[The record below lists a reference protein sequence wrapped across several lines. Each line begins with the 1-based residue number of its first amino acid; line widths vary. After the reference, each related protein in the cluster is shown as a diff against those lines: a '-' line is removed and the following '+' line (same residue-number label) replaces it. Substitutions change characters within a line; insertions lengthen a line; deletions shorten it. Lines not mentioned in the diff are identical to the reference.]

1 MAQFVNMRKID
12 LATGEPA
19 VIALRQLYYADK
31 EANRIGAIVMMN
43 GEPFPL
49 SGTCSGTAIRKDGT
63 TVPMT
68 GTVEGN
74 QAYITLIP
82 DCYAV
87 EGDIQIFVKLT
98 AGDVTATLAAAVGTV
113 RLTETNAVIDPGE
126 IIPSVSALITAIN
139 NAVASIPTKYS
150 DLLAAIAPNYADL
163 VYPVAAGTWCWYSG
177 GLYRAAVDIPSAESW
192 TAAHWVNAQLGNALA
207 GDIAALK
214 SALSVESNNA
224 NGQIVDVIAL
234 NGLHTNGTSNGVT
247 FTWSQD
253 GKTCHASGTS
263 FANSNGMNIMWG
275 QSTIF
280 PPALLNRKPLF
291 YVESTKPEHLY
302 GQVYWYIGGSI
313 QPERINLKNGF
324 TEVEIPST
332 ASGFALRII
341 ADKGQIVY
349 DDDISIKLILGDQSY
364 IPSFGTTIIDM
375 KAAIESVL
383 ATFGECHLGPGL
395 FGVSGIDMPEGS
407 MLYGSGDKTIIRL
420 TGSSA
425 GYAVRMA
432 NNCAVK
438 DLLIE
443 GSNADI
449 TLAETVGN
457 RHGILWL
464 GDYSTSSDKENQ
476 PSYGTVSN
484 VFIRRFTGGA
494 ITCDNTGPQVNHGLN
509 VCDVSIVNCNA
520 GINIAYYSEFHRFAN
535 VNAYLC
541 QYGCVNNG
549 GNNVFVNCG
558 FSNCKVGMICDMVD
572 GSGRSKTNNTH
583 GSAVGCVFN
592 HIDRD
597 DTTLGKGDAVRFIST
612 DNGFV
617 FEGCQFFYGKVYL
630 KDSRAIQFANCLFGP
645 NRNESGTTVGYA
657 ITLVNTDATGRKAFF
672 NGCIFSRQPVI
683 TIENTGSGT
692 IEQIMNACYTH
703 GGSVVS

>member
-1 MAQFVNMRKID
+1 MSEKTKEIGRVAIVPKGNWSSTEDYERLD
-12 LATGEPA
+12 LVKHNGGSYLAKLNNKNVEPSNSTTTTWLQIAEKGATGDPA
-19 VIALRQLYYADK
+19 ATEDVEAWLKKNVMPISSISSILEYSDSTIYTANNVVLYTNKIY
-31 EANRIGAIVMMN
+31 R
-43 GEPFPL
+43 
-49 SGTCSGTAIRKDGT
+49 C
-63 TVPMT
+63 
-68 GTVEGN
+68 
-74 QAYITLIP
+74 
-82 DCYAV
+82 
-87 EGDIQIFVKLT
+87 
-98 AGDVTATLAAAVGTV
+98 
-113 RLTETNAVIDPGE
+113 LTETTAGIVPTNTNYWSEVTVTSIIDK
-126 IIPSVSALITAIN
+126 SL
-139 NAVASIPTKYS
+139 SIS
-150 DLLAAIAPNYADL
+150 DAAADAK
-163 VYPVAAGTWCWYSG
+163 VT
-177 GLYRAAVDIPSAESW
+177 
-192 TAAHWVNAQLGNALA
+192 GNA
-207 GDIAALK
+207 ITNLK
-214 SALSVESNNA
+214 DALSVKSNNA
-224 NGQIVDVIAL
+224 NGQIIDVIAL
-234 NGLHTNGTSNGVT
+234 NGVHTDETSNGVT

-253 GKTCHASGTS
+253 GKTCHASGKS
-263 FANSNGMNIMWG
+263 YANYNALNSIWSHND
-275 QSTIF
+275 IF

-291 YVESTKPEHLY
+291 YVESTNPDHLY

-313 QPERINLKNGF
+313 QPERIDLKNGF

-332 ASGFALRII
+332 ANGLTLRII

-364 IPSFGTTIIDM
+364 IPSFGTHIIDM
-375 KAAIESVL
+375 KAAIENVL
-383 ATFGECHLGPGL
+383 AAFGECHLGPGL
-395 FGVSGIDMPEGS
+395 FGISGIEMPEGS
-407 MLYGSGDKTIIRL
+407 MLYGCGDKTIIRL

-425 GYAVRMA
+425 GYAVKMA
-432 NNCAVK
+432 NNCTVK

-449 TLAETVGN
+449 SLSEIVGN
-457 RHGILWL
+457 RHGILWQ
-464 GDYSTSSDKENQ
+464 GDYSSSSDKENQ
-476 PSYGTVSN
+476 PSYGTISN

-509 VCDVSIVNCNA
+509 VCDVSIINCNA

-583 GSAVGCVFN
+583 GSAIGCVFN

-617 FEGCQFFYGKVYL
+617 FEGCQFFYGKIYI
-630 KDSRAIQFANCLFGP
+630 KDSRAIQFANCHFGP
-645 NRNESGTTVGYA
+645 NRDESGTTVGYA
-657 ITLVNTDATGRKAFF
+657 ITLVNTDATVRKAFF

-692 IEQIMNACYTH
+692 IAQIMNACYTH